1 MNLKCRRRQTG
12 YSLAEL
18 LTAVAVF
25 SVVMIAALL
34 IYDRSNKYF
43 KEGIESSNLQQNT
56 RVAFDKLV
64 ADLRMTGF
72 DFDRDG
78 IPSGTIAGGTNQ
90 YQQPDEQFEYVSPS
104 AITIRGNF
112 DYERETQPC
121 SPTVTENC
129 DHGREGSTYE
139 SSYFP
144 VVTTGN
150 DEIVTY
156 ALVPDSQTTIPAC
169 NPLTNCVEFYADT
182 HVPRR
187 SYPEPGAATPGLSE
201 TLVQIPG
208 VDLCVGGCNNP
219 PYTLYR
225 FTLRRDQSNFTGGV
239 NVNRIPIASNIRS
252 MSFTYFQDAQGSDPL
267 KDLENTTDVDI
278 FEIRGL
284 GQFNVNDPSAL
295 INEREIRSKIR
306 SVLVDLVGMNENI
319 DRSYTEPTDTVAPN
333 YRQYRLQTLVSP
345 RNIQRR
351 GMREQDIHE
360 PGAPSIRTICTGHCG
375 GVYLEWNA
383 PEVSANQGAP
393 DQYKVIYGPT
403 AGVGYPCETTTFTQ
417 TYTHVFGTGDCA
429 LKPDDEYRFA
439 VVALNSYGSSQSHPP
454 VDATPL
460 NATKPNPPV
469 LVSATNNQSGKVTL
483 VWNRPTT
490 NASGGPTCG
499 PVHIPPAEIMGYRVE
514 RATSDSGPWEM
525 IGSGP
530 ITMSSPANV
539 VTWTDTTAA
548 NCIPYWYR
556 VMTVEKCSL
565 NGAWNVSGIAEDG
578 SSTFSTA
585 IYGEAASGAKPKT
598 PDEFDV
604 DSGTH
609 NCDVAL
615 NCEAH
620 MSWSKVIEDEEGA
633 PLNIAEYKVYHRP
646 LGTTAWQYTG
656 SQTVIPAAGDTVSYE
671 SPGLPTVAADGS
683 QQQYE
688 FTVAAN
694 QCSSL
699 ESDTFTPV
707 RLWPCTFPEGIVAS
721 PMLTH
726 GGAFDGDGT
735 ATNPWSFF
743 NSDHTATVSVNILDP
758 SRVQSI
764 TARVYNANGTIKAN
778 PAISGDTFSW
788 TMGTNV
794 FERIVVTVTESG
806 GCTRSAIAWVRDMP
820 QNCCLAPL
828 SFDNTVVA
836 FTPGNRFVDIYL
848 KNLCAENLS
857 LFSYLSITWQASR
870 GGDKL
875 ESVRFTAPNGTT
887 VTHTV
892 PNNQQNNATVLVPIP
907 ISTGTSPPAIP
918 AGSSTYA
925 IRVTFGRAP
934 SSSPVVNMNVTYRR
948 VVSDLSDVSCDVIP

>member
-1 MNLKCRRRQTG
+1 MNLKRRHRQTG

-78 IPSGTIAGGTNQ
+78 IPTGASDGGTNQ
-90 YQQPDEQFEYVSPS
+90 YQQPDEQFEYVGPS

-121 SPTVTENC
+121 SPSVTENC

-169 NPLTNCVEFYADT
+169 NPLTNCVEFFADT

-201 TLVQIPG
+201 ALVQIPG

-225 FTLRRDQSNFTGGV
+225 FNLQRNASNFTAGV
-239 NVNRIPIASNIRS
+239 NVNRTPIASNIRS
-252 MSFTYFQDAQGSDPL
+252 LSFTYFQDAQGSDPL
-267 KDLENTTDVDI
+267 KDLENTTDIDI
-278 FEIRGL
+278 TTVRGI
-284 GQFNVNDPSAL
+284 GQFDVNDPSAL
-295 INEREIRSKIR
+295 VNEREIRSKIR

-319 DRSYTEPTDTVAPN
+319 DRNYTEPTDTVAPHH
-333 YRQYRLQTLVSP
+333 RQYRLQTLVSP
-345 RNIQRR
+345 RNMQRR

-360 PGAPSIRTICTGHCG
+360 PGAPSIRTPICTGHCG

-383 PEVSANQGAP
+383 PQVTASQGAP
-393 DQYKVIYGPT
+393 DQYKIIYGPS
-403 AGVGYPCETTTFTQ
+403 AGTGFPCETTTFTQ

-429 LKPDDEYRFA
+429 LTPNVEYKFA
-439 VVALNSYGSSQSHPP
+439 VVALNSYGSNVSSSET
-454 VDATPL
+454 ATPM

-469 LVSATNNQSGKVTL
+469 LVSATNDQSGKVTL

-514 RATSDSGPWEM
+514 RATSASGPWDM
-525 IGSGP
+525 IGTGQV
-530 ITMSSPANV
+530 TMSSPGNV
-539 VTWTDTTAA
+539 ITWTDTTAA
-548 NCIPYWYR
+548 NCVPYWYR
-556 VMTVEKCSL
+556 VMTVEKC
-565 NGAWNVSGIAEDG
+565 AFTAAYNVGNDTALG
-578 SSTFSTA
+578 SSAFSNLIEGAA
-585 IYGEAASGAKPKT
+585 ISDVKPRA
-598 PDEFDV
+598 PEEFDV
-604 DSGTH
+604 DSSTF
-609 NCDVAL
+609 NCEGGS
-615 NCEAH
+615 CEAH
-620 MSWSKVIEDEEGA
+620 MSWSKVTEDEAGS
-633 PLNIAEYKVYHRP
+633 PLNIADYRVYYRP
-646 LGTTAWQYTG
+646 LGTTGWPNELTHN
-656 SQTVIPAAGDTVSYE
+656 SIPSAGDTVDYAT
-671 SPGLPTVAADGS
+671 PRIPTVAADGVTP
-683 QQQYE
+683 QQYE
-688 FTVAAN
+688 FTVAAA
-694 QCSSL
+694 QCGELVS
-699 ESDTFTPV
+699 EKFTPV
-707 RLWPCTFPEGIVAS
+707 RLWPCTFPEGILAS
-721 PMLTH
+721 PMLVH
-726 GGAFDGDGT
+726 GGAFDGAGT
-735 ATNPWSFF
+735 AANPWSFF

-758 SRVQSI
+758 TRVQSI
-764 TARVYNANGTIKAN
+764 TARVYNANGTVKTT
-778 PAISGDTFSW
+778 PVISGDTFSW

-794 FERIVVTVTESG
+794 FERIVVTVAETG

-820 QNCCLAPL
+820 QNCCLMPR
-828 SFDNTVVA
+828 SFDSTVVT
-836 FTPGNRFVDIYL
+836 FTPGTNVANIYL
-848 KNLCAENLS
+848 RNLCGEALILHPDLTIN
-857 LFSYLSITWQASR
+857 WNRNR
-870 GGDKL
+870 GGD
-875 ESVRFTAPNGTT
+875 RIT
-887 VTHTV
+887 
-892 PNNQQNNATVLVPIP
+892 LVEFI
-907 ISTGTSPPAIP
+907 PPAGATTSNAP
-918 AGSSTYA
+918 SNAAGGSDPFVLTSLPSGTANVPVGSTTYR
-925 IRVTFGRAP
+925 IRVTFRNAMSANPIEG
-934 SSSPVVNMNVTYRR
+934 VTVNYRR
-948 VVSDLSDVSCDVIP
+948 AISDLSNQTCPVVP